1 MVAATGRRIV
11 RALVGGVLLCSLAI
25 PASFHSVAR
34 SQSAS
39 SVVDSGIL
47 TLASSGSATDL
58 DPASNEFEYAD
69 TVERNIDETLIRLAG
84 PSLGSYEPD
93 LATSW
98 SSNANKSVWTFNLR
112 HGVKFHTGRCCLT
125 ADDVKYSLSR
135 SVAANLAGSYMLGR
149 FLTAKDPSSQIKV
162 VDPYTVQFNLGQ
174 PTPVFPA
181 AIAQDYN
188 SYILDSK
195 QVKQHATKSDPFAH
209 NWVSAHDVGTGPY
222 TIQSWQHGQ
231 QMTLV
236 RFADYWNGWNGK
248 HFGKVII
255 STVPDA
261 ATRREVVEKGKALLT
276 FDLLPQDVDALR
288 ANNAVKISSP
298 YATQI
303 YYAAMTEYGPLAS
316 PLARQALSYA
326 FPYDALI
333 KGIYR
338 GQAKRAYG
346 PIPSAIL
353 GYDSNMFH
361 YQTDVAKARQLL
373 QQAHVPQGTTLTC
386 AYDTGASPPE
396 PQICLLLQASLAPLG
411 ITVKGMGLSTDGQ
424 SNLYYGN
431 EPPSR
436 RPNIEVYSW
445 WPDYNDPYNAAQ
457 TLISSSQAAPNGNN
471 LGLFRN
477 TRVDSL
483 LSRMK
488 NADTSTLVP
497 LAKQLQDLTGRQD
510 PPAIWAAEPQQTVV
524 MARNLQ
530 GYVANPVE
538 LRTFY
543 FYTMHL

>member
-1 MVAATGRRIV
+1 MVTPVGRLIART
-11 RALVGGVLLCSLAI
+11 LVGAVLLGSVTM
-25 PASFHSVAR
+25 PASLHSATA
-34 SQSAS
+34 SNAAS
-39 SVVDSGIL
+39 SFSDSGIL

-58 DPASNEFEYAD
+58 DPASNEYEYAD
-69 TVERNIDETLIRLAG
+69 TVERNMDETLIRLAG
-84 PSLGSYEPD
+84 PSLGSFEPD

-98 SSNANKSVWTFNLR
+98 NSNANKSVWTFHLR

-125 ADDVKYSLSR
+125 ATDVKYSLGR
-135 SVAANLAGSYMLGR
+135 SVAANQAGAYMLAR
-149 FLTAKDPSSQIKV
+149 FLTAKDPFSQIKV
-162 VDPYTVQFNLGQ
+162 LDPYTVQFNLGQ
-174 PTPVFPA
+174 PAPIFPA
-181 AIAQDYN
+181 AAAQDYN
-188 SYILDSK
+188 AFILDSK
-195 QVKQHATKSDPFAH
+195 AVQAHATKADPFAH
-209 NWVSAHDVGTGPY
+209 NWVSTHDAGTGPY
-222 TIQSWQHGQ
+222 MLQSWQHGQ
-231 QMTLV
+231 QISLV
-236 RFADYWNGWNGK
+236 RFPDYWAGWNGK

-261 ATRREVVEKGKALLT
+261 ATRREVVEKGKADLT

-288 ANNAVKISSP
+288 ANSAVKINAP

-333 KGIYR
+333 NGIYK

-346 PIPSAIL
+346 PVPSAIM
-353 GYDSNMFH
+353 GFDQGMFH
-361 YQTDVAKARQLL
+361 YQTNIAKARQLL
-373 QQAHVPQGTTLTC
+373 QAAHVPQGTTLTC
-386 AYDTGASPPE
+386 AYDSGASPPE

-457 TLISSSQAAPNGNN
+457 TLIASSQAAPNGNN
-471 LGLFRN
+471 LGLYKN
-477 TRVDSL
+477 TQVDSL
-483 LSRMK
+483 LSQMK
-488 NADTSTLVP
+488 NADTSTLVR
-497 LAKQLQDLTGRQD
+497 LAKQLQDITGRQD

-524 MARNLQ
+524 MAKNLQ

-543 FYTMHL
+543 FYTMHF